1 MMDFKDLEEILK
13 KQPLRVEE
21 DIPVF
26 SEDDGYIKNYERI
39 AVDHISSMKPESS
52 NPFIEEE
59 LWLKLERS
67 TRELITKY
75 ANRGDR
81 VLDVG
86 VGLGRTLGP
95 LEQYRRYGIDISLDY
110 LKIARKSGIQVFF
123 SKIEDMPFKDSSFDL
138 IVTTDVF
145 EHVLDLDH
153 CTREVLRVLKPGG
166 KLIVRVPYKE
176 DLSAYLSPDLPY
188 EFVHLRAFDE
198 ASLWLHFCKIHG
210 MKLCESATVAPYLQ
224 GAPRLKIRLLEDQDR
239 LELKNRIKKFG
250 SEFKLLKKIL
260 NYSSEELTTWIYN
273 LKDKNRTAYESV
285 AELLV
290 YGMDIN
296 SVFEKK

>member
-1 MMDFKDLEEILK
+1 MGIKDLEEILK
-13 KQPLRVEE
+13 RQPLRVED

-26 SEDDGYIKNYERI
+26 SEDDRYIRNYEKI
-39 AVDHISSMKPESS
+39 ASDHISSMTPENN
-52 NPFIEEE
+52 NPFIEED

-67 TRELITKY
+67 TRDLITKH
-75 ANRGDR
+75 AKQGDR
-81 VLDVG
+81 ILDVG
-86 VGLGRTLGP
+86 VGLGRILGP
-95 LEQYRRYGIDISLDY
+95 LTQYRRYGIDISLNY
-110 LKIARKSGIQVFF
+110 LKIARESGIQVLF

-210 MKLCESATVAPYLQ
+210 MALCESGTVAPYLQ
-224 GAPRLKIRLLEDQDR
+224 GAPRLKVRLLEDQDR
-239 LELKNRIKKFG
+239 IKLKGIIKNFG

-260 NYSSEELTTWIYN
+260 NYSSEEFTTWIYN
-273 LKDKNRTAYESV
+273 LKDKNGAAYEAV

-290 YGMDIN
+290 HGMDIN
-296 SVFEKK
+296 AVFIKSK